1 MADCLFCKIV
11 AGEIPS
17 TVVKETEDFLAF
29 RDVGPQAPT
38 HVLAI
43 PKHHV
48 RSTNELVDA
57 DLAGRLLLFAK
68 DVAADEGLA
77 ERGFRLVIN
86 TNEDGGQT
94 VLHLHVHVLGGRA
107 MKWPPG

>member
-1 MADCLFCKIV
+1 MGDCLFCKIV

-29 RDVGPQAPT
+29 RDVGPQAPK

-43 PKHHV
+43 PKRHV
-48 RSTNELVDA
+48 RSTNELDDA
-57 DLAGRLLLFAK
+57 DLAGRLVLFAK